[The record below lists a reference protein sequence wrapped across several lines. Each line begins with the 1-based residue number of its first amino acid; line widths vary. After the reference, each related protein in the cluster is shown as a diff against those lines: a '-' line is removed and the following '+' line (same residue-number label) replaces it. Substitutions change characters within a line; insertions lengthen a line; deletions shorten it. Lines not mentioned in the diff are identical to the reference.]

1 MERRKKVPCLS
12 CRATFLLTC
21 AWVLW
26 AFGLQMDTWTVVGG
40 HPTAEQCYVTADEMN
55 RAKAEKYQWVR
66 IICLPDTVAP
76 RAPKH

>member
-1 MERRKKVPCLS
+1 
-12 CRATFLLTC
+12 
-21 AWVLW
+21 
-26 AFGLQMDTWTVVGG
+26 MDTWTVVGG